1 MKIESLIYEIDGKQ
15 IMIDSDL
22 ARLYECKNGTKEVN
36 QAVRNNPDKFPE
48 RFSWI
53 LDDKQLSDLRS
64 KILTSSLDQ
73 FRHGGRRYS
82 IRVFTEQG
90 VAMLAT
96 ILKTPVAAKITIM
109 IMDAFVEMKYITVE
123 QV

>member
-1 MKIESLIYEIDGKQ
+1 MKIENLIYEIDGKQ

-22 ARLYECKNGTKEVN
+22 AILYECKNGTKEVN
-36 QAVRNNPDKFPE
+36 QAVRNNPDKFPK

-73 FRHGGRRYS
+73 FKHGGRR
-82 IRVFTEQG
+82 
-90 VAMLAT
+90 
-96 ILKTPVAAKITIM
+96 
-109 IMDAFVEMKYITVE
+109 
-123 QV
+123 